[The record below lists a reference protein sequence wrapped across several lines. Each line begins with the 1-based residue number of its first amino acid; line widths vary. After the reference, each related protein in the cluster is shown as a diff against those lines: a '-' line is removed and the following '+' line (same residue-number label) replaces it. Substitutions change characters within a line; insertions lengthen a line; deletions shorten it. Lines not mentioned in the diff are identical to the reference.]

1 MEDINFW
8 WYIILAI
15 IYALFSRK
23 RKKAKRPGSEEHT
36 PKKFPHTF
44 DDLLKEIT
52 GQQEV
57 STQNNEENELLKKEE
72 SEKNLK
78 KLQPVNINTESDSLL
93 STDEQANTIYKNSVE
108 QAESF
113 NSSDQKS
120 NVLKDRFLKD
130 AIKKDATINNTFAHS
145 IREDL
150 RSGDIRK
157 AIIYSE
163 ILSRKY

>member
-57 STQNNEENELLKKEE
+57 STKNNEENELLKKEE
-72 SEKNLK
+72 SEKNVK
-78 KLQPVNINTESDSLL
+78 KSQPVNINTE
-93 STDEQANTIYKNSVE
+93 DEQANTIYKNSIE
-108 QAESF
+108 QAENF
-113 NSSDQKS
+113 NSSDPES
-120 NVLKDRFLKD
+120 NVLKNHFLKY
-130 AIKKDATINNTFAHS
+130 AIKDKETTNNTFARS